1 MRFNPPIRFDPDER
15 TFYGFTPRA
24 LILIGVGV
32 VLGLVALGGLAFL
45 DFFYRIAIAGLLAAG
60 GLGLALWRVDGHT
73 PETFV
78 WDWLR
83 FKARTRV
90 FWRRPDT
97 PERPVTVRWARPQP
111 HAKPTV
117 KRAAAQSPFV
127 WRFPTIPPITWPDF
141 GGLWLSANV
150 LGLTLVTAFGAWAYY
165 GGAEQIRIWLRS
177 F

>member
-24 LILIGVGV
+24 LILIGLGV

-60 GLGLALWRVDGHT
+60 GLGLALWRVEGHT
-73 PETFV
+73 PEAFL

-83 FKARTRV
+83 FQARTRI
-90 FWRRPDT
+90 FWRRADK
-97 PERPVTVRWARPQP
+97 PERPLSVTW
-111 HAKPTV
+111 AKPHPTAKPRV
-117 KRAAAQSPFV
+117 KPAAPKTPFV
-127 WRFPTIPPITWPDF
+127 WPLPTRLRVTWPDF

-150 LGLTLVTAFGAWAYY
+150 LGLTLVTAFGVWAYH
-165 GGAEQIRIWLRS
+165 GGAEQIRVWLRS

>member
-15 TFYGFTPRA
+15 TFYGFPPRA
-24 LILIGVGV
+24 LILIGAGV

-45 DFFYRIAIAGLLAAG
+45 DYFYRIAIAGLLATG
-60 GLGLALWRVDGHT
+60 GLGLALWRVEGHT
-73 PETFV
+73 PEAFL

-83 FKARTRV
+83 FRARTRI
-90 FWRRPDT
+90 FWRRADK
-97 PERPVTVRWARPQP
+97 PERPLAVTWAKPQP
-111 HAKPTV
+111 NAKPRV
-117 KRAAAQSPFV
+117 QPAALKAPFV
-127 WRFPTIPPITWPDF
+127 WRLPIGLRVTWPDF